1 MKTLILTAVL
11 ALTSTNT
18 FAMSAYEYCSK
29 FSKLGG
35 DAVEIRSQGYTKDE
49 VLSELSKTG
58 ALTTENMQLIELAYS
73 IPMTSDL
80 QGDIANVKR
89 VVFSICMDS
98 ME

>member
-1 MKTLILTAVL
+1 MKKLLLTAVL
-11 ALTSTNT
+11 ALTSTST
-18 FAMSAYEYCSK
+18 LAMSAYEYCSK

-35 DAVEIRSQGYTKDE
+35 DAMQLRADGRTKGEILAGFKK
-49 VLSELSKTG
+49 VG
-58 ALTTENMQLIELAYS
+58 ADTQENIQLIELAYS
-73 IPMTSDL
+73 MPMTSDL

>member
-1 MKTLILTAVL
+1 MKKLLLTAVL

-18 FAMSAYEYCSK
+18 LAMSAYEYCSK

-35 DAVEIRSQGYTKDE
+35 DAVEIRSQGHTKE
-49 VLSELSKTG
+49 KVLSELSKTG
-58 ALTTENMQLIELAYS
+58 ALTTENRQLIELAYS